1 MRTLTNRWQSL
12 SDTDMDRISEK
23 IVGIHWLMM
32 GCAIL
37 AWSLLP
43 FLLGVSREVVVGR
56 LW

>member
-1 MRTLTNRWQSL
+1 MRTLTERWQSL
-12 SDTDMDRISEK
+12 NDADMDRISEK

-43 FLLGVSREVVVGR
+43 LFLGVSREVVVGR